1 MKYLLHIYAEGLEFN
16 SNRPSKSSAGEEE
29 RKGGDR
35 SASLRLVNKS
45 QKAKA
50 ESF

>member
-16 SNRPSKSSAGEEE
+16 SYRPSRSSAGEEE

-35 SASLRLVNKS
+35 LASLRLANKS